1 MRDHTMTAALRSR
14 PRTGAD
20 DSSYAQMLLHEAL
33 SRSRQ
38 HRAE

>member
-1 MRDHTMTAALRSR
+1 MHSQLIPTLRSR
-14 PRTGAD
+14 PRPDAHDRTGVP
-20 DSSYAQMLLHEAL
+20 MLLHEAL

>member
-1 MRDHTMTAALRSR
+1 MLDQTMIKDLRAR
-14 PRTGAD
+14 PRSGAD
-20 DSSYAQMLLHEAL
+20 DRFGVRMLLHEAL

>member
-1 MRDHTMTAALRSR
+1 MPNLMPTALSTR
-14 PRTGAD
+14 PRSGAD
-20 DSSYAQMLLHEAL
+20 DRTGLPMLLPEAL

>member
-1 MRDHTMTAALRSR
+1 MTEQMTPTLRSR
-14 PRTGAD
+14 PCAGAENR
-20 DSSYAQMLLHEAL
+20 SGAPTLLNEAL